1 MTKQQIN
8 KLDMYQ
14 AVQTYLDTNTKKWSA
29 IPKLLE
35 FKNELDQLLINLH
48 EDSKNQEGA
57 KLYLGSN
64 KVAQKRIVA
73 EKADI
78 LNDILEAYA
87 AIEEK
92 KGLEQKAAKSF
103 SELYKLRNQD
113 FILVINE
120 TISLLEVHLKALA
133 IYGVTAEQITD
144 LKTSLDGFLE
154 LHGQPRQYRIESK
167 QATMSLSELFD
178 QLTELLTNKLDKIL
192 KSFKRTDS
200 NFYNGYEAARI
211 IVNV

>member
-14 AVQTYLDTNTKKWSA
+14 AVQTYLDTNTQKWSG
-29 IPKLLE
+29 IPKILE
-35 FKNELDQLLINLH
+35 FKNDLDQLLIRLH
-48 EDSKNQEGA
+48 EDSKSQEGA
-57 KLYLGSN
+57 KLYLGSS
-64 KVAQKRIVA
+64 KAAQKRVVA
-73 EKADI
+73 DKADI

-87 AIEEK
+87 TIEDK
-92 KGLEQKAAKSF
+92 KDVRQKAAKSF
-103 SELYKLRNQD
+103 SDLYKLRNQE

-120 TISLLEVHLKALA
+120 TILLLEQYLGELA
-133 IYGVTAEQITD
+133 DYGVTADQITD
-144 LKTSLDGFLE
+144 LKTSFDKFLT

-178 QLTELLTNKLDKIL
+178 ELTELLTNKLDKIL

>member
-14 AVQTYLDTNTKKWSA
+14 AVQTYLDTNTKKWSG

-35 FKNELDQLLINLH
+35 FKNELDQLLIHLQ

-64 KVAQKRIVA
+64 KIAQKRIVA

-92 KGLEQKAAKSF
+92 KGLEQKAGKSF
-103 SELYKLRNQD
+103 TELFRLRNQD

-120 TISLLEVHLKALA
+120 TISLLEEHLKALA
-133 IYGVTAEQITD
+133 VYGVTAEQITD
-144 LKTSLDGFLE
+144 LKTSFDGFLE

-192 KSFKRTDS
+192 KSYKRTDS